1 MHIFKNVK
9 IAFQSSLL
17 NLFSKTTVTV
27 EKVLYQI
34 IDKLRMIDHNDI
46 LRQDLENMY
55 WIDQEA
61 YYSKSYFNTQ

>member
-17 NLFSKTTVTV
+17 SLFSKTTVTV

-34 IDKLRMIDHNDI
+34 IDKLRTIDHNDI
-46 LRQDLENMY
+46 LRYDLENMY
-55 WIDQEA
+55 LIDQEA
-61 YYSKSYFNTQ
+61 YYS